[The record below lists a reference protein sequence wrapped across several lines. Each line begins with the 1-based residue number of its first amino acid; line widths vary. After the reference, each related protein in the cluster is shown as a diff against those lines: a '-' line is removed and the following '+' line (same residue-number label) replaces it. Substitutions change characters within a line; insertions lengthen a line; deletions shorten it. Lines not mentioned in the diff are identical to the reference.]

1 MRDGYRAGGLM
12 RSGKTIILKDGDRE
26 IAFCIRRMPAL
37 HLESWLARAAEI
49 MPPEKVLPALSSP
62 IALATLVL
70 QRGLL
75 ALACGENATALLEEL
90 LCCCAVIDTETGVET
105 PCSSQDIHGCI
116 RDVSTLLC
124 LRKAALQTNLSFAF
138 DGTRK
143 PLTLPQET
151 AFRLAYTEQARAKTV
166 NVPQVTASLIAQG
179 IASLNDLRTIY
190 TYDDALDLLEILNV
204 RNYNQWAALE
214 AAKHRR
220 R

>member
-1 MRDGYRAGGLM
+1 M
-12 RSGKTIILKDGDRE
+12 RSERVVTLEERGRE
-26 IAFCIRRMPAL
+26 ITFGIKRMSAL
-37 HLESWLARAAEI
+37 HLESWLVRVAEN
-49 MPPEKVLPALSSP
+49 MPLEKVQPTLSNP
-62 IALATLVL
+62 MALAMLVL
-70 QRGLL
+70 QRGFI
-75 ALACGENATALLEEL
+75 ALACSENATALLEDL
-90 LCCCAVIDTETGVET
+90 LRCCAVIDPETGAET
-105 PCSSQDIHGCI
+105 PCSSQNIHAHI
-116 RDVSTLLC
+116 RDVSTLFC
-124 LRKAALQTNLSFAF
+124 LRKTALQTNLSFAF

-151 AFRLAYTEQARAKTV
+151 AFRLAYTEQSRARTI